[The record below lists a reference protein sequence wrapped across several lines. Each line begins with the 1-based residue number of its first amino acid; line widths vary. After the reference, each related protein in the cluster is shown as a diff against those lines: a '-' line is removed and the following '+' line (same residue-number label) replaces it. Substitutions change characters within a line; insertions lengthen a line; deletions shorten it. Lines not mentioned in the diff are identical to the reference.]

1 MRTGSRRNSPFRLIY
16 EEKWASRK
24 SCGFVVLEASVIFA
38 DHQVPVKRPLVCLN
52 TLFSPPVYTLPP
64 LVAATQHCAGR
75 CVGQCRHLIGS
86 DETAA
91 PQPQEVYCN
100 PCSTQSGLWGLL
112 AGTRLTCLCHLTS
125 TFIKKNKNRSSVCT
139 ENTSS
144 SCATA
149 LFLIL
154 RFTLITENELRAFVV
169 FFWTFSFALFVS
181 SVVVS
186 PKKQCN
192 WAEA

>member
-64 LVAATQHCAGR
+64 LVAAAQHCAGR

-100 PCSTQSGLWGLL
+100 PCSTQSGAVRAPRRDKTDL
-112 AGTRLTCLCHLTS
+112 S
-125 TFIKKNKNRSSVCT
+125 VPFIKKNKNRSSVCT